1 MNSKK
6 QHWEYVFQNKTPDQ
20 VSWTEAYPQTSVELI
35 QSFKL
40 NKNAP
45 IIDIGG
51 GDSLLVDALLNL
63 SFTNLTVLDISGKAL
78 QRAKDRLGDLAR
90 KVKWIESDIL
100 NFKAKEDYALWHDRA
115 CFHFLTEPNAIEKY
129 HQLLFQSNA
138 KHLVLGAFSTFGP
151 LKCSGLPITQYD
163 CEKFAALFTNHYDQ
177 LECKEVSHTT
187 PFKTNQEFIFSRFEK
202 KSTPKP

>member
-6 QHWEYVFQNKTPDQ
+6 QHWEDVFQNKTPDQ

-51 GDSLLVDALLNL
+51 GDSLLIDALLNL

-100 NFKAKEDYALWHDRA
+100 DFKAEEDYALWHDRA

-129 HQLLFQSNA
+129 HQLLIQSNA

-151 LKCSGLPITQYD
+151 LKCSGLQITQYD

>member
-6 QHWEYVFQNKTPDQ
+6 QHWEDVFQNKTPDQ

-63 SFTNLTVLDISGKAL
+63 SFTNLTVLDLSLIH
-78 QRAKDRLGDLAR
+78 
-90 KVKWIESDIL
+90 I
-100 NFKAKEDYALWHDRA
+100 
-115 CFHFLTEPNAIEKY
+115 
-129 HQLLFQSNA
+129 
-138 KHLVLGAFSTFGP
+138 
-151 LKCSGLPITQYD
+151 
-163 CEKFAALFTNHYDQ
+163 
-177 LECKEVSHTT
+177 
-187 PFKTNQEFIFSRFEK
+187 
-202 KSTPKP
+202 

>member
-1 MNSKK
+1 MNFKK
-6 QHWEYVFQNKTPDQ
+6 QHWEDVFQNKTPDQ
-20 VSWTEAYPQTSVELI
+20 VSWTETYPQTSVELI

-40 NKNAP
+40 NKNES

-100 NFKAKEDYALWHDRA
+100 DFKAEEDYALWHDRA
-115 CFHFLTEPNAIEKY
+115 CFHFLTEPNTIEKY
-129 HQLLFQSNA
+129 HQILIQSNA
-138 KHLVLGAFSTFGP
+138 KHLVLGAFSTLGP
-151 LKCSGLPITQYD
+151 LKCSGLSITQYD
-163 CEKFAALFTNHYDQ
+163 CEKFDSLFTNHYDQ

-187 PFKTNQEFIFSRFEK
+187 PFKTNQEFIFSRFKK